1 MARGMKLNMYHELVI
16 GAEMIPSNEEV
27 NEVWDK
33 LDEFAGDYKLN
44 SERIDELNTLFV
56 KAWLHYQA
64 YGSHNA
70 RNRQERYRGVK

>member
-1 MARGMKLNMYHELVI
+1 MAKEMKLNMYHELVI

-56 KAWLHYQA
+56 KAWLHYHA
-64 YGSHNA
+64 YGA
-70 RNRQERYRGVK
+70 KE